1 MSHENSR
8 PSEYSAVMGT
18 FCNYCNEDI
27 IEVYGFYHC
36 HECREDFHH
45 YCVEEITVINPRYVV
60 PAIKE
65 LGEEE
70 EQDVPETFAEK
81 VIKENANALEQNSF
95 DS

>member
-27 IEVYGFYHC
+27 NEEYGFYHC

-45 YCVEEITVINPRYVV
+45 YCVEHIYVINPREFV
-60 PAIKE
+60 PAI
-65 LGEEE
+65 EEE
-70 EQDVPETFAEK
+70 EIVPETFADRVRREHA
-81 VIKENANALEQNSF
+81 IA
-95 DS
+95 